1 MNLEGTLIM
10 IISISLVTGLAAFCV
25 LKIMQGHGK

>member
-1 MNLEGTLIM
+1 MNSEGMLIM